1 MSTLIELQER
11 REMREELRANGSH
24 TYLSAAL
31 PVHWG
36 KSLFQSSAME
46 SLHKDCSCR
55 H

>member
-1 MSTLIELQER
+1 MTTLIELQQR
-11 REMREELRANGSH
+11 REIHEQLRANGSH
-24 TYLSAAL
+24 TCLSVAL

-46 SLHKDCSCR
+46 SLHKDCSCQ